1 MELRQIRYYIEVV
14 DQGSFTQAAE
24 ACFISQSAISQQ
36 VRALEEELG
45 LPLLLRQ
52 GRSFSLTPAGDYFYR
67 KAKAWQGG
75 LEDIV
80 RETQRRAD
88 WGERVLRVGF
98 ACNYAG
104 RELYQAIAAFAQ
116 QCPQTVVQVVTG
128 THEELYDLL
137 RFDGVDVKI
146 NEQRRAF
153 SQAYENLPLAY
164 RPTVAEVCA
173 HGGPARQ
180 GLPVFGG
187 GPVPCPASW
196 SPHPSRRSTSGDYYH
211 TTLGFGARFLSAP
224 HLRGRPAA
232 GGGQPGHPPPGG
244 SGARPKRGQH
254 RLAGPPSAKRPA
266 PAPAVLRHLEEGEH
280 PPQPAPVRGAPAN
293 RLQLPGVRAA
303 PSSRKGTRR

>member
-52 GRSFSLTPAGDYFYR
+52 GRSFALTPAGDYFYR

-173 HGGPARQ
+173 HGGLRGRASLSLEEARALTAAFLERESWVIDGNYA
-180 GLPVFGG
+180 GLLQERRMEEADRIVFLDVCRGRCLLQALG
-187 GPVPCPASW
+187 RYWRHRGTVRDSAAPGCVEKLDGEFVRW
-196 SPHPSRRSTSGDYYH
+196 LLWEGRSRERREAYEALARRYGDKTTVCRTSGDCRR
-211 TTLGFGARFLSAP
+211 LLQCLSP
-224 HLRGRPAA
+224 R
-232 GGGQPGHPPPGG
+232 
-244 SGARPKRGQH
+244 
-254 RLAGPPSAKRPA
+254 
-266 PAPAVLRHLEEGEH
+266 
-280 PPQPAPVRGAPAN
+280 
-293 RLQLPGVRAA
+293 
-303 PSSRKGTRR
+303 